1 MKPLTLIFSLVV
13 IAVCTA
19 CSTQT
24 PSLSSAYLPEGPSVS
39 EPTTTNIFVVIEE
52 DARPFKGRSRGGTGF
67 LAWIPLVPYGHQ
79 QVALDNVKGSQ
90 SMPREVADTVINDLR
105 AAGIAQFI
113 DYQNPNDPRQRF
125 IKDPIYLHVTL
136 NEAVWHRY
144 VTLYGVSFAGL
155 FLWIPGLPVS
165 YGSVNLGFSVE
176 LKDSKGISLGSQ
188 NFKGK
193 ESVTEWLY
201 RPFPYPSE
209 IPKTYK
215 QISPALRE
223 FVAEHV
229 LANKH

>member
-13 IAVCTA
+13 IAACTA

-24 PSLSSAYLPEGPSVS
+24 PPLSLAYLPDGPSLS
-39 EPTTTNIFVVIEE
+39 EPITENIFVVIEE
-52 DARPFKGRSRGGTGF
+52 DARPFKGRSRGGTGL

-79 QVALDNVKGSQ
+79 QFALDNAKGSR
-90 SMPREVADTVINDLR
+90 SMPREVADTIINDLR
-105 AAGIAQFI
+105 TAGIAQFI
-113 DYQNPNDPRQRF
+113 DYQNLNDPRQRF

-144 VTLYGVSFAGL
+144 FTLYGASFAGL

-165 YGSVNLGFSVE
+165 YGSVALGFDVE
-176 LKDSKGISLGSQ
+176 LKDSKGASLGSQ
-188 NFKGK
+188 IFKAK

-201 RPFPYPSE
+201 SPFPYPSE
-209 IPKTYK
+209 IPKAYK

-223 FVAEHV
+223 FVT
-229 LANKH
+229 KHLKSD